1 MINSYSHKV
10 TGRKLAVKM
19 DKQKSKS
26 TTHLQSVHMGKKY
39 PCEKCEYKATRKS
52 NLTTHHQ
59 SVHMGKKYQCLECDY
74 KATKKSSVTTY
85 QQSVH
90 MGKKYPCAECDYQAT
105 RRAVSPHI
113 SSQSTWVRIIH
124 VMNVITNLHI
134 RAVSTHN
141 SSQSSWVRNRNV
153 ITRPKGRTISPHISP
168 HG

>member
-1 MINSYSHKV
+1 MQFTCKKCDYQA
-10 TGRKLAVKM
+10 T
-19 DKQKSKS
+19 QKN
-26 TTHLQSVHMGKKY
+26 HLSRHEQSVHEGRKY
-39 PCEKCEYKATRKS
+39 LCEECNYQAKRKS
-52 NLTTHHQ
+52 SLTTH
-59 SVHMGKKYQCLECDY
+59 
-74 KATKKSSVTTY
+74 

-90 MGKKYPCAECDYQAT
+90 MGKKFPCEECDYQAT